1 MICKEVMRKLEER
14 WNPSYALEW
23 DNVGLLVGREE
34 KEIKKIFTALDA
46 TEETIAQAL
55 EFGADLLITPSPDD
69 FFTGKKSDQCRFY
82 RPQTDYD
89 DPGGS
94 VLLCN
99 AYEL

>member
-23 DNVGLLVGREE
+23 DNVGLLVGREGNQ
-34 KEIKKIFTALDA
+34 KNIYSTGCYRRDDRTGTGIRCGSSDH
-46 TEETIAQAL
+46 
-55 EFGADLLITPSPDD
+55 PSPDD

-82 RPQTDYD
+82 RPQTDHD